1 MGTKAKTI
9 EEWNKAVLDLQK
21 EIVSE
26 NFVGVDYSSVF
37 PRATTKPLT
46 TETENFVGVFV
57 KGEW

>member
-1 MGTKAKTI
+1 MGTKVKTI

-21 EIVSE
+21 EIISE
-26 NFVGVDYSSVF
+26 NFVGVDYGSVF

-46 TETENFVGVFV
+46 AETENFVGVFV